1 LESIGKIIR
10 DEAGKALSRDDVKC
24 VLGYT
29 PGYGFRVSPFFA
41 TSAEDTEKLIFSPLC
56 TNNLTTYLTLQE
68 KLPLPKGGKKD
79 TRKIALFVKGC
90 DSRAIAQLI
99 AEGGISREEL
109 VVLGIPCGGTVDI
122 GKLEAK
128 FPQAVKVEVEEKG
141 EKFIVKVDGE
151 SEEFPKEEFLLK
163 KCFSCEYPNPKVADV
178 LLGEEREKKKRD
190 YGDISAFEKKSLEE
204 KWAYWEAK
212 FARCIRCYACRNICP
227 LCYCDNCILDRLS
240 PQWLRR
246 SVNLSENTAFQL
258 SRAFHLAGRCIGCG
272 ECERACPMDIPLG
285 ELNMKLEKDVREL
298 FAYEPGI
305 NTEEKAL
312 LAQFKPEDK
321 EDFIL

>member
-1 LESIGKIIR
+1 MENIGKIIR
-10 DEAGKALSRDDVKC
+10 DEARKALSRDDVKC

-29 PGYGFRVSPFFA
+29 TGYGFRVSPLFA
-41 TSAEDTEKLIFSPLC
+41 VSAEDTERLIFSPLC

-68 KLPLPKGGKKD
+68 KLPLPRGDKKD

-90 DSRAIAQLI
+90 DSRAITQLI
-99 AEGGISREEL
+99 AEGGISRDEL
-109 VVLGIPCGGTVDI
+109 VILGISCGGTIDR

-128 FPQAVKVEVEEKG
+128 FPQAVKAEVEEKG
-141 EKFIVKVDGE
+141 EKFIVRVDGK
-151 SEEFPKEEFLLK
+151 SEEIPKEELLLK
-163 KCFSCEYPNPKVADV
+163 KCSSCEYPNPLVSDV
-178 LLGEEREKKKRD
+178 LLFEAKQKKKRD
-190 YGDISAFEKKSLEE
+190 YECISTFEKKPTEE
-204 KWAYWEAK
+204 KWAYWEDK
-212 FARCIRCYACRNICP
+212 FARCIRCYACRDICP

-240 PQWLRR
+240 PQWIRR

-258 SRAFHLAGRCIGCG
+258 SRTFHLAGRCIGCG

-305 NTEEKAL
+305 DTEEKAL
-312 LAQFKPEDK
+312 LAQFKPEDQ